1 VFDIQCPQKAAS
13 VRPFGRK
20 PDGLNAYCQLVIT
33 TGHRTK
39 ESSGHLCKLAKIGE
53 NEFQRAP
60 TEAYEVRLKYV
71 LAIVL
76 LAVVT
81 QAKEPK
87 HYQSGKL
94 LKMESVKCGTD
105 AKNGK
110 SLAGEMIGTDS
121 AHLKT
126 REMLC
131 QQYVLETDN
140 VVYTIRPKE
149 DKHPVLL
156 PIGEKAQFRMD
167 KDKIVLRVEDL
178 DDKEREY
185 EVVSMVPKDSADAT
199 ANSFSSA
206 RPASK

>member
-1 VFDIQCPQKAAS
+1 M
-13 VRPFGRK
+13 
-20 PDGLNAYCQLVIT
+20 
-33 TGHRTK
+33 
-39 ESSGHLCKLAKIGE
+39 
-53 NEFQRAP
+53 
-60 TEAYEVRLKYV
+60 RLKYLFV
-71 LAIVL
+71 IVL
-76 LAVVT
+76 LAAVA

-105 AKNGK
+105 EKNGK

-121 AHLKT
+121 SHMKT

-140 VVYTIRPKE
+140 VLYTIRPKD

-156 PIGEKAQFRMD
+156 PIGNKAQFRMD

-185 EVVSMVPKDSADAT
+185 EVVSMVPRDSADPT
-199 ANSFSSA
+199 TSSSSPVK
-206 RPASK
+206 PASK